1 MSPSQ
6 RMLLAVV
13 VIGGAPRSGLDAFRR
28 GWRLNEP
35 GTRVLRE
42 GVAIGRGS

>member
-13 VIGGAPRSGLDAFRR
+13 VIDGAPRSGLDTFRC
-28 GWRLNEP
+28 GWRLDDP

-42 GVAIGRGS
+42 GVALGRGS